1 MWSRIVSA
9 VIVVLIVGAAAWA
22 LWPRPIDVEA
32 ETIVRRALAETVEED
47 GTSRIREVYHISAPV
62 SGQLIRVPLHAG
74 DPVASGQTVASIQP
88 AGPGLLD
95 ARSRRIAQAAVEAA
109 QAAVALAEANVGQA
123 REQSSFAQAELDR
136 TSNLA
141 ERGLVSLQVAQK
153 TALEAV
159 TASKN
164 IEVAEA
170 TLTMRQQELES
181 ARAALIEGETG
192 GQGACCA
199 EVRSPIDGR
208 VLSIQTESAQV
219 VQAGTPL
226 MDLGNPADLEIEV
239 DVLSTDAVR
248 ISEGAEASIE
258 NWGGP
263 ALKARVRRIDP
274 IATTKVSALGIEE
287 QRTSVVLDLLDPAEQ
302 RTRLG
307 HGFRVT
313 ARIVVWRGDDL
324 VAVPMAALF
333 RRGRDWAVYVVASGV
348 ARERIVGI
356 GHRNSEYAEV
366 TSGLEPDEIVVLHPS
381 DNLTDGSAVA
391 ITTPAAGQ

>member
-9 VIVVLIVGAAAWA
+9 VVVLLLVGAAAWA
-22 LWPRPIDVEA
+22 LWPRPIEVETEVIA
-32 ETIVRRALAETVEED
+32 RRALAETVEED
-47 GTSRIREVYHISAPV
+47 GTSRIREVYHISAPL

-74 DPVASGQTVASIQP
+74 DPVASGQTIASIQP

-109 QAAVALAEANVGQA
+109 QAAVALAEANLEQA
-123 REQSSFAQAELDR
+123 REQSSFAQAELER
-136 TSNLA
+136 TSSLA

-153 TALEAV
+153 AGLDAV

-164 IEVAEA
+164 IDVAEA

-181 ARAALIEGETG
+181 ARAALIEGESD

-199 EVRSPIDGR
+199 EVHSPIDGR
-208 VLSIQTESAQV
+208 VLSVQTESAQV

-226 MDLGNPADLEIEV
+226 MDLGNPADLEVEV
-239 DVLSTDAVR
+239 DVLSSDAVR
-248 ISEGAEASIE
+248 ISEGADASIE
-258 NWGGP
+258 DWGGSP
-263 ALKARVRRIDP
+263 LKARVRRIDP
-274 IATTKVSALGIEE
+274 IAITKVSALGIEE
-287 QRTSVVLDLLDPAEQ
+287 QRTSVVLDLLDPPEQ

-313 ARIVVWRGDDL
+313 ARIVVWHGKDL

-333 RRGRDWAVYVVASGV
+333 RRGRDWAVYVVKDGA
-348 ARERIVGI
+348 AHERNIGI
-356 GHRNSEYAEV
+356 GHRNTEYAEV
-366 TSGLEPDEIVVLHPS
+366 TTGLAPGEIVVLHPS
-381 DNLTDGSAVA
+381 DSLSDGNAVTIA
-391 ITTPAAGQ
+391 APAAQ